1 MSTGSMGET
10 LDGGAQVRKIHL
22 IFPDWCSVIPDHA
35 VQFLLNLLHDVREL
49 ETHDPEVVER

>member
-1 MSTGSMGET
+1 MGET
-10 LDGGAQVRKIHL
+10 LDGGAQVRKVHL